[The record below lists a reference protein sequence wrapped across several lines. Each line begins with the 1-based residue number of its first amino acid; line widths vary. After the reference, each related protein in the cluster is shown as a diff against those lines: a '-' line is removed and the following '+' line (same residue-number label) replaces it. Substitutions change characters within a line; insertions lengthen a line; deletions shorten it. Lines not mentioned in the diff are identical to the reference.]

1 MKVCY
6 TLICCFFLY
15 DVSEGITYYSANE
28 GGNITVKYPFRS
40 SGSRKLCRGP
50 CEAGDVL
57 IETEGHEAESG
68 RYSIKYEKTGDAEG
82 DLTVTFTQ
90 VSKSDSGT
98 YQFGLGSDS
107 SSYREFGIIVI
118 DAQLDGSSEVKQ
130 LYKRSGGDVNV
141 QCFFTNPKGSQY
153 FCREE
158 CGETKNV
165 LVKTSGGEERS
176 GRYSILY
183 LRQHEGEGGYLHV
196 TITQLISSDS
206 GSYRCSMGEESHI
219 DFKVIVT
226 DAQLDGRSEG
236 NQLYTRS
243 GGDVTVECFFPNP
256 KGSKYFCREECGETK
271 NVLVKTSG
279 GEARSG
285 RYSIKYLPQNKGEG
299 GSLFVTITQLI
310 SSDSGSYRCSMG
322 EESHRDFKVIVADA
336 RLDGRS
342 EGNQLYKRSGGDVT
356 VECFFPNP
364 KGSKYF
370 CREECGETKNVLFKT
385 SGGEAR
391 SGRYSIKYLPQNKG
405 DGGSLFVTIT
415 QLISSDSGSYRCS
428 MGEESHRDFKVIV
441 TDDST
446 TTSPSSSSSFTRSS
460 ASPETTD
467 QSEDQTPET
476 TGADTSFSTKNL
488 ILTVGLTLVVMV
500 ILLSGAALMFCRNRT
515 NRPREP
521 PVETDPASVPEP
533 DPENNDIGDEGR
545 PPAAV
550 EISPDY
556 SYVKYSTTQPVT
568 AGDDDN
574 FVTAATSQHNAD
586 DSSAS
591 LTYAQVNIS
600 NRATGSANSAPPGE
614 EDVVYSVLQ

>member
-118 DAQLDGSSEVKQ
+118 DARLDGSSEVKQ

-226 DAQLDGRSEG
+226 D
-236 NQLYTRS
+236 
-243 GGDVTVECFFPNP
+243 
-256 KGSKYFCREECGETK
+256 
-271 NVLVKTSG
+271 
-279 GEARSG
+279 
-285 RYSIKYLPQNKGEG
+285 
-299 GSLFVTITQLI
+299 
-310 SSDSGSYRCSMG
+310 
-322 EESHRDFKVIVADA
+322 
-336 RLDGRS
+336 
-342 EGNQLYKRSGGDVT
+342 
-356 VECFFPNP
+356 
-364 KGSKYF
+364 
-370 CREECGETKNVLFKT
+370 
-385 SGGEAR
+385 
-391 SGRYSIKYLPQNKG
+391 
-405 DGGSLFVTIT
+405 
-415 QLISSDSGSYRCS
+415 
-428 MGEESHRDFKVIV
+428 
-441 TDDST
+441 DST

-460 ASPETTD
+460 ASPDTTD

-488 ILTVGLTLVVMV
+488 ILTVGLTLVVIV

-533 DPENNDIGDEGR
+533 DPENNDIGHEGR

-556 SYVKYSTTQPVT
+556 SNVKYSTTQPVT

-586 DSSAS
+586 DSS
-591 LTYAQVNIS
+591 
-600 NRATGSANSAPPGE
+600 G
-614 EDVVYSVLQ
+614 